1 MIVPIV
7 RSKTFLLVTLVW
19 VMNSLLRITFGLM
32 SMQGSLLDNPI
43 PLIVEQFLIVT
54 FLTLGVLGLVT
65 SYGLVKLERWGIL
78 GVVAVSFLTIG
89 FDIYGMTI
97 QFTAALGFIAP
108 AIALLYLAPRMFKVG
123 TTE

>member
-32 SMQGSLLDNPI
+32 SMQGSLLDNPV
-43 PLIVEQFLIVT
+43 PLIVEQFLIVS
-54 FLTLGVLGLVT
+54 FLTLGVLGFIT
-65 SYGLVKLERWGIL
+65 SYGLVKLEKWGML

-89 FDIYGMTI
+89 FDIYGMTL